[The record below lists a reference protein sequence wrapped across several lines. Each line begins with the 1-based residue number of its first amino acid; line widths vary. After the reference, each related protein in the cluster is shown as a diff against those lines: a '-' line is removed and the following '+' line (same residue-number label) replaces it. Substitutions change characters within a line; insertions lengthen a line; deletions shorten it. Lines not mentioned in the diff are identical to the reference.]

1 MRYFYRTCSAV
12 FFNWKM
18 RGDLEGG
25 EDMDKKDIFVRE
37 KYSDARSK
45 ILEFL
50 DNMDY
55 SQDGEETRT
64 RLEIIDSIL
73 PIVVDRKNKEYR
85 MMGNITCAAGA
96 VSSGRM
102 ITKEELFRQF

>member
-1 MRYFYRTCSAV
+1 
-12 FFNWKM
+12 
-18 RGDLEGG
+18 
-25 EDMDKKDIFVRE
+25 MDKKDIFVRE
-37 KYSDARSK
+37 KDSDARSK

-73 PIVVDRKNKEYR
+73 PIVVDRKRKKYR